1 VQELIHNLRR
11 GKNSNSPYCSP
22 RNFREQ
28 GAGIWAITDVLLEN
42 KLPNLYSRWVVKL
55 GTTFMLDI
63 SGDEIVYWVELT
75 PQAERVFLGRI

>member
-11 GKNSNSPYCSP
+11 GKNSNSPHCSP

-28 GAGIWAITDVLLEN
+28 GAGIWAITDVSLEN
-42 KLPNLYSRWVVKL
+42 NLPNFYSRWFVKL

-63 SGDEIVYWVELT
+63 PGDKIVYWVELT
-75 PQAERVFLGRI
+75 PQAEGVFLDRI